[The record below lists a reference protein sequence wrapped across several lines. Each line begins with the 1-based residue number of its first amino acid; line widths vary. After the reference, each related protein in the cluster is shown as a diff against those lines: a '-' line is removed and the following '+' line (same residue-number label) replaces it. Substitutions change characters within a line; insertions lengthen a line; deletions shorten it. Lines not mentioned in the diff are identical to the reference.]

1 MNGREKNPG
10 GRKVLPLLILILSF
24 HISVCNLGHMG
35 PGVSRRDICKDGDG
49 FLEEGARS
57 QRDQYCSM
65 YLALRTPEESEES
78 SFSNLTLSLC
88 VYYQIQLTEC
98 DKESRYPRYLIF

>member
-1 MNGREKNPG
+1 MDSREQNPG
-10 GRKVLPLLILILSF
+10 RRKGLPVLVFILSF
-24 HISVCNLGHMG
+24 YISGCNMGHMG
-35 PGVSRRDICKDGDG
+35 PGVSERDICKDGDG

-65 YLALRTPEESEES
+65 YIALRTPEESEES
-78 SFSNLTLSLC
+78 SFSDLTLSLC

-98 DKESRYPRYLIF
+98 DKESRYPQYLIF